1 MSTAIYFIIGLLF
14 VLTLVGTLLIGKSE
28 NDKMKKYEQ
37 EGNTAKDELKR
48 SWEYETSSLKKNIP
62 SLLIIY
68 TVVIVASFIAL
79 AFYIFT

>member
-28 NDKMKKYEQ
+28 NDKIKKYEK
-37 EGNTAKDELKR
+37 EGDSPEDELKR
-48 SWEYETSSLKKNIP
+48 SWEYENSSLKKNIP

-68 TVVIVASFIAL
+68 TVFIVASIIAL
-79 AFYIFT
+79 AIYIFV